1 MKRTIKSIAGVTLL
15 EIMLVLAIAA
25 MVITMS
31 VKYYS
36 VANNSAHLND
46 AVEQIQSIAA
56 AADGI
61 AAQTGSFTSA
71 GNSAGLSSVLPSG
84 WQHLPWGAS
93 VTVTS
98 SATSMTIAVP
108 SIPGQICTA
117 FISRIISNS
126 HFSSSATCSTT
137 ANTATS
143 TIFTYVP

>member
-31 VKYYS
+31 VKYYA

-61 AAQTGSFTSA
+61 ASQTGSYSSA
-71 GNSAGLSSVLPSG
+71 SSSAGLSTVLPTG
-84 WQHLPWGAS
+84 WQILPWGAKL
-93 VTVTS
+93 TVSGT
-98 SATSMTIAVP
+98 ATSMVITVPAVP
-108 SIPGQICTA
+108 YAICST
-117 FISRIISNS
+117 FNSRITSNP
-126 HFSSSATCSTT
+126 HFTEAGACGTSGAAGSSV
-137 ANTATS
+137 
-143 TIFTYVP
+143 FTYSP

>member
-31 VKYYS
+31 VKYYA

-61 AAQTGSFTSA
+61 ASQTGSYTSA
-71 GNSAGLSSVLPSG
+71 SSSTGLGSVLPTG
-84 WQHLPWGAS
+84 WQILPWGAKLS
-93 VTVTS
+93 VTGG
-98 SATSMTIAVP
+98 ATSMTIAVP
-108 SIPGQICTA
+108 AVPYAICST
-117 FISRIISNS
+117 FNSRIISNP
-126 HFSSSATCSTT
+126 HFTQTVACGTSGSAASL
-137 ANTATS
+137 S
-143 TIFTYVP
+143 FVYSP